1 MSNQVY
7 IFDMDGVLRE
17 REGSNGVRSVA
28 NVGVLPVPMLPISN
42 WGLELAH
49 AEVWRGENRF
59 DILLGERKNRWNLME
74 KFPMARIG
82 IIHVMVAALVAF
94 AGVDAMAEV
103 KDGTTFRLGTV
114 PTELVAERR
123 MGEPVRFSLEENAST
138 GFKWEVESNTNEC
151 TVVLKHRGGDK
162 GTTCGAPGLL
172 DVTVTSLV
180 RTPVRVEFRYRRPW
194 EKDVEPWK
202 TLRLVVNTAS
212 GEKQTPLTK

>member
-1 MSNQVY
+1 MV
-7 IFDMDGVLRE
+7 
-17 REGSNGVRSVA
+17 
-28 NVGVLPVPMLPISN
+28 
-42 WGLELAH
+42 
-49 AEVWRGENRF
+49 
-59 DILLGERKNRWNLME
+59 
-74 KFPMARIG
+74 RIG

-123 MGEPVRFSLEENAST
+123 MGESVRFSLEENAST
-138 GFKWEVESNTNEC
+138 GFKWEVASNTNEC

>member
-1 MSNQVY
+1 MWLVKTRW
-7 IFDMDGVLRE
+7 F
-17 REGSNGVRSVA
+17 GSPKCGLVGIWRVGSQFGIMVA
-28 NVGVLPVPMLPISN
+28 
-42 WGLELAH
+42 
-49 AEVWRGENRF
+49 
-59 DILLGERKNRWNLME
+59 KNLWE
-74 KFPMARIG
+74 KMVMARIG
-82 IIHVMVAALVAF
+82 AIQAVVAALAVF
-94 AGVDAMAEV
+94 AGASAMAEV

-123 MGEPVRFSLEENAST
+123 MGEPVLFSLEENAST
-138 GFKWEVESNTNEC
+138 GFKWAVESNTNEC

-162 GTTCGAPGLL
+162 GATCGAPGLL

-202 TLRLVVNTAS
+202 TLRLVVNTVS